1 MQNIYLDKNSGSPVC
16 SLPYFLFPSE
26 LQNAGNFLLRSPI
39 AQSFPLSFP
48 SHQAISPTFEVVS
61 KKNLLFPILCWHVQ
75 QSSLTFPIRKIQS
88 FSQNIV
94 MITLILHFNSMRKNK
109 TKQQRHILHI
119 SFCPSIWSME
129 PEVWLIR
136 KVAKLYS
143 HSDTGRIEHHSEMNR
158 IYYTIWDKNV
168 LKYTS
173 CIQSVCFNFLQIL
186 VKELS
191 FTITI
196 NNNIPNHIKAI
207 LC

>member
-1 MQNIYLDKNSGSPVC
+1 MHRA
-16 SLPYFLFPSE
+16 SLW
-26 LQNAGNFLLRSPI
+26 AK
-39 AQSFPLSFP
+39 
-48 SHQAISPTFEVVS
+48 SHQAVSPTFEVVS

-109 TKQQRHILHI
+109 TKQNNRDIYCTSLFVHLFGLWNQKCDSLERWPSCTLTVILN
-119 SFCPSIWSME
+119 
-129 PEVWLIR
+129 
-136 KVAKLYS
+136 
-143 HSDTGRIEHHSEMNR
+143 RIEHHSEMNR

-196 NNNIPNHIKAI
+196 NNNVPNHIKAI